1 MDEKGVVT
9 ALAASEVACPDG
21 ALSLP
26 GPGPVFCEIMPCS
39 NLCSSDIELNFRTEE
54 TKRQNCCE
62 PNPCLDPK
70 APDQSMISMAI
81 NVIETQAYFN

>member
-9 ALAASEVACPDG
+9 ALAASEVPDG

-39 NLCSSDIELNFRTEE
+39 NLCSSDIELYFRTEE

-62 PNPCLDPK
+62 PNQFLDPD
-70 APDQSMISMAI
+70 PDQSMISMAI
-81 NVIETQAYFN
+81 NVIGGKAYFN